1 VQGVAYERQW
11 ANAVGVGIGAG
22 YMVFARFDDLC
33 QMRFD
38 GGVCLLEDDHIS
50 FYAGTRKNGQSEGL
64 WVTVARPAGRSGAGV
79 YGLLRELKMRLGSGS
94 VLPFVSAD
102 GVIDRSRPMPYEA
115 FARHLR
121 YALIHI
127 GLDATAADRYAG
139 HSMRSGAATES
150 ADALPPHLISLAAGV
165 KDISWIPT

>member
-1 VQGVAYERQW
+1 
-11 ANAVGVGIGAG
+11 
-22 YMVFARFDDLC
+22 M
-33 QMRFD
+33 
-38 GGVCLLEDDHIS
+38 
-50 FYAGTRKNGQSEGL
+50 T
-64 WVTVARPAGRSGAGV
+64 TARPESRSGAGV
-79 YGLLRELKMRLGSGS
+79 YGPLRGLKMRLGSGS

-121 YALIHI
+121 YALIHT
-127 GLDATAADRYAG
+127 GLGAADADRYAG

-165 KDISWIPT
+165 KDTSWIPTYHRAGIDDRMRVSWALGL